1 MSVSENGSVITN
13 GDCSSSS
20 DEDRVCRD
28 YIRNVCRRGKRCKFL
43 HPDEVTD
50 NGNSKCD
57 YVFCHDFQNSKC
69 TRVNCRFVHCSQD
82 DEEYYKTTGEL
93 PSHVLESLI
102 RKGMVPNIL
111 FGRPGEAPV
120 CKDYI
125 NGECRRGAKCK
136 FRHLSVRDY
145 EREIA
150 FCVRSP
156 PRTNTTAVPI
166 TRCREINDFDGT
178 STDAN
183 ISELKR
189 RYSGPDES
197 PEMKRRQQSSELQ
210 MGQLFRENCHI
221 ANGHYFPTPL
231 TPHVLSHAE
240 ARALMVEDE
249 NMMLRKKVEVLKKQ
263 VSDLTA
269 TNEFLLDQN
278 AQLRMGSK
286 RTASVTAV
294 TVPAVTITNTGA
306 PTMQV
311 QPITAQIQP
320 AQAPTPQQ
328 MVNAAVAAG
337 ALRTVTASV
346 ATVPVSIAAVA
357 GAPVSIATVSMA
369 PVQIPP
375 PVVTMAQ
382 QTLTVEGP
390 PPPPPPGPPPQQGQ
404 QQNSQQPPLPM
415 SISGPT
421 ASMVSYPIMTQE
433 LRPVLQNSLSH

>member
-1 MSVSENGSVITN
+1 MSSDNGSQNTS
-13 GDCSSSS
+13 GDCTSTIE
-20 DEDRVCRD
+20 DERVCRD
-28 YIRNVCRRGKRCKFL
+28 FIRNVCRRGKRCKFL
-43 HPDEVTD
+43 HPDEE
-50 NGNSKCD
+50 KCNTYKCQ
-57 YVFCHDFQNSKC
+57 YVFCHDYQNSKC
-69 TRVNCRFVHCSQD
+69 TRGNCRFVHCSQD

-111 FGRPGEAPV
+111 FGRAGEAPV
-120 CKDYI
+120 CKDYL
-125 NGECRRGAKCK
+125 NGECQRGAKCK

-150 FCVRSP
+150 
-156 PRTNTTAVPI
+156 
-166 TRCREINDFDGT
+166 
-178 STDAN
+178 TDLD
-183 ISELKR
+183 ISDLKR

-197 PEMKRRQQSSELQ
+197 PEIKRRHPGSEFQ
-210 MGQLFRENCHI
+210 IGQLFREVCHVT
-221 ANGHYFPTPL
+221 NGHIFSTP
-231 TPHVLSHAE
+231 PNSHVLSHAE
-240 ARALMVEDE
+240 TRALMLEDE
-249 NMMLRKKVEVLKKQ
+249 NMMLRKKIEVLKKQ

-286 RTASVTAV
+286 STASVTAV

-369 PVQIPP
+369 PVQISP

-390 PPPPPPGPPPQQGQ
+390 QQPPPPGVGLSPQQGQ
-404 QQNSQQPPLPM
+404 QNPQPM

-421 ASMVSYPIMTQE
+421 ASMVSYPI
-433 LRPVLQNSLSH
+433 PVLQNTLSH